1 MSDLEFI
8 CFMVGFMEN
17 MKQCDTQGFFAIVSF
32 IQEVNLISFVKTPG
46 ALGLAHGIEPHD
58 VIPWRTP
65 SQISG
70 PPESP

>member
-1 MSDLEFI
+1 MSDLELICCMVDFI
-8 CFMVGFMEN
+8 EN
-17 MKQCDTQGFFAIVSF
+17 RQCVTQGFFAIVSF